1 MPPCKINIIGEDSMS
16 WILNNVNNTHISLSI
31 QPFKLGGEKQKR
43 IDNWSFLI
51 FLQAS
56 ILAKPSNER
65 KC

>member
-31 QPFKLGGEKQKR
+31 QPFKLGGETQKR
-43 IDNWSFLI
+43 IDNWYFWYFYKNVLS
-51 FLQAS
+51 
-56 ILAKPSNER
+56 KPSNER

>member
-31 QPFKLGGEKQKR
+31 QPFKLGGETQKS
-43 IDNWSFLI
+43 IDNLYLWYLFYKNVLSR
-51 FLQAS
+51 
-56 ILAKPSNER
+56 PSNER